1 MQSNQLTVNN
11 EQLTSKNQLLDRI
24 LRFAIDIIS
33 LVDKL
38 PRSPA
43 GMNIANQLVR
53 SATSIGANTEEAK
66 ESKYWLK
73 LIRLSHLQSSY
84 SVERELKEADEL
96 CAIFSV
102 IVKKAKVNL
111 LNVKSQMLNANG
123 QSLLEVTV
131 AVAIGTLVVAALTFA
146 TIFSLRNANFA
157 KNSAQA
163 TKLAHEG
170 IERVRS
176 SRDRNQCIE
185 GLTNVNSWNGSTDCS
200 AVSGSGSIWTYP
212 ISGDCD
218 KPDLPQAGFCYFKVN
233 STTGQLTNI
242 GFSFTPTSSVPLPA
256 QAEGIP
262 TTNPVFK
269 RVILLSDDLNH
280 DKNFTNDDYQNQKE
294 VTVIVTWNDFAGTH
308 ESRLTTILR
317 KL

>member
-1 MQSNQLTVNN
+1 MFKHSEYQYLDLMKDIMKNGVRKVDRGTTDASYTVFGRQMRFDLSQGFPLLTTKKVYWKGVLHELYWFLSGQSNI
-11 EQLTSKNQLLDRI
+11 KY
-24 LRFAIDIIS
+24 
-33 LVDKL
+33 LVDNNVHIWDDY
-38 PRSPA
+38 PFR
-43 GMNIANQLVR
+43 
-53 SATSIGANTEEAK
+53 
-66 ESKYWLK
+66 KYK
-73 LIRLSHLQSSY
+73 I
-84 SVERELKEADEL
+84 
-96 CAIFSV
+96 
-102 IVKKAKVNL
+102 

-163 TKLAHEG
+163 TKLAQEG